1 MTTAMR
7 LAPATDVPPPA
18 LHAAFLAAFDGYVA
32 GTPDLPYARWPNAM
46 ARQGVDFALSRVA
59 LGAEGEVLAFAL
71 VAPRSDAPRWRLA
84 VMGAVPAAR
93 GLGAAPALLD
103 DLIARAT
110 AAGQQA
116 VELECF
122 AQNPR
127 ALALYTGRGF
137 VERHALRSYV
147 KAPPHA
153 VEAEGAGAADGAV
166 REVSPAAALDW
177 LAAAARAI
185 DDLPL
190 QVTAPSIAG
199 LEPAGT
205 AWQLGTAQVVW
216 TAVGADRRVV
226 HSLFDLDPAQ
236 RDAEGLA
243 RHLCATAG
251 ERTVVVPPLQRE
263 DVGGVALQRA
273 GFDVRPLH
281 QMWML
286 RPS

>member
-1 MTTAMR
+1 MTSAMR
-7 LAPATDVPPPA
+7 LAPATDVPPPL

-59 LGAEGEVLAFAL
+59 LDAEGQVLAFAL

-103 DLIARAT
+103 DLIARAKS
-110 AAGQQA
+110 AGQQA

-127 ALALYTGRGF
+127 ALALYAGRGF
-137 VERHALRSYV
+137 VERHALRSYA
-147 KAPPHA
+147 KAPPH
-153 VEAEGAGAADGAV
+153 EAEADGVVAAV

-216 TAVGADRRVV
+216 TMVGADRRVV
-226 HSLFDLDPAQ
+226 HSLVDLDPAQ
-236 RDAEGLA
+236 RDAERLA

-263 DVGGVALQRA
+263 DAGGAALQRA
-273 GFDVRPLH
+273 GFEVRPLH
-281 QMWML
+281 QVWML
-286 RPS
+286 RPL

>member
-7 LAPATDVPPPA
+7 LAPATDVPPAA

-46 ARQGVDFALSRVA
+46 ARQGVAFALSRVA
-59 LGAEGEVLAFAL
+59 LDAEGQLLAFAL

-110 AAGQQA
+110 AAGQHA

-137 VERHALRSYV
+137 VERHALRSYA
-147 KAPPHA
+147 KAPPH
-153 VEAEGAGAADGAV
+153 EADGAGAA
-166 REVSPAAALDW
+166 VSQVDTAAALDW

-205 AWQLGTAQVVW
+205 AWQLGTAQGVW

-226 HSLFDLDPAQ
+226 HSLVDLDPAQ
-236 RDAEGLA
+236 RDAERLA
-243 RHLCATAG
+243 RQLCATG
-251 ERTVVVPPLQRE
+251 GGCTVVAPPLQRE
-263 DVGGVALQRA
+263 DVGGAALQRA
-273 GFDVRPLH
+273 GFEVRPLH
-281 QMWML
+281 QVWML
-286 RPS
+286 RAL